1 VKIDVPLH
9 GELAGSAD
17 AARRLADA
25 GAAGAFT
32 FEGPHDAFAPLVLAA
47 VQKLPIDLYTNVA
60 IAFPRSPLHLAHIA
74 YDLQT
79 LSAGHFRLGL
89 GSQIRAHV
97 EFRYGARWSSPVAR
111 MREWVEATK
120 AIFATWQDGSPLEFL
135 GEHTRHTMMPPT
147 FNPGPNAFGM
157 PPIVIGAVGPMMTRM
172 AAEATDGL
180 IVHPLNSERTIRE
193 HSLPRVEEGLRVAGR
208 DRSSFLVTAS
218 AMVGVWRRE
227 EDRPRIEQALRGMI
241 AFYGSTPAYRLMLD
255 IEGYG
260 ELQPELRALTKQ
272 GRWAE
277 MPSLVDDEL
286 LDRFTVRGTPAEVG
300 KGLTARYSGAVE
312 RVALS
317 PQGGLDIDSLA
328 ELNDAAL

>member
-1 VKIDVPLH
+1 VKIDVPLQ
-9 GELAGSAD
+9 GELASSAE

-47 VQKLPIDLYTNVA
+47 AQKLPIDLYTNVA

-74 YDLQT
+74 YDLQA
-79 LSAGHFRLGL
+79 LSAGHFLLGL

-97 EFRYGARWSSPVAR
+97 EFRYGARWSNPVAR

-120 AIFATWQDGSPLEFL
+120 AILATWQDGSPLEFQ

-147 FNPGPNAFGM
+147 FNPGPNAFGV
-157 PPIVIGAVGPMMTRM
+157 PPIVIGAVGPKMTRM

-193 HSLPRVEEGLRVAGR
+193 HSLPHVEHGLRIAGR

-218 AMVGVWRRE
+218 AIVGVWRRD
-227 EDRPRIEQALRGMI
+227 EDGPRVEQALRGMI

-300 KGLTARYSGAVE
+300 KGLAARYSGAVD
-312 RVALS
+312 RLALS

-328 ELNDAAL
+328 ELTEAAL